1 MPGVKLGVVL
11 SLVLV
16 SATAAF
22 ARAGVTQPTVTITSM
37 SPAVVHGAGFVPQE
51 RVTVTVSSKGSRTRI
66 VTASAAGA
74 FRIRFVGFTIARCTP
89 YGVRAKGNR
98 GSFVSWKIVTMCAEP
113 SPTGQTTP
121 EPTPLTPTDPTPK
134 KP

>member
-11 SLVLV
+11 TLVLV
-16 SATAAF
+16 SMTAAW
-22 ARAGVTQPTVTITSM
+22 AKAGVKQPTVTITSM

-51 RVTVTVSSKGSRTRI
+51 RVIVTVSAKGSRTRTI
-66 VTASAAGA
+66 TASATGA
-74 FRIRFVGFTIARCTP
+74 FRIRFVGFSIPRCAV

-113 SPTGQTTP
+113 SPTGQTTT
-121 EPTPLTPTDPTPK
+121 EPAPLTPTDPTPK